1 MRESLLAFLES
12 KPDGAYFLGHSSA
25 LIKIGKELVLF
36 DGVCGDHSPYENY
49 IFHPQQVDFTEIL
62 PKVTVDLRSHCHADH
77 WSSDILEKLTC
88 PTYIMDGRPSFRATL
103 AKHTDVVEVPRL
115 TWHSVAPGVEVFFVP
130 NPRNQVDSSCLVRGN
145 GFTAYLSSD
154 NFLDRNLCQKVSEAA
169 GLVDVAFLCS
179 AFIHYYPALM
189 EMDQTKKV
197 EEAHRLKRKSLDE
210 ARMFIDIVRPRL
222 TIPFGNNLLYCEG
235 PTHPL
240 NAYIA
245 KPEELAGSYPL
256 RAGDYALK
264 AGGFMAAK
272 LDEAPV
278 PPPEWRP
285 LPPMD
290 FAVEL
295 SDRELVSV
303 ISRVRK
309 AARNCPGH
317 AIVVNDVAV
326 IDAQER
332 RAYEAPITS
341 ILRDRKTHHFW
352 FDAPVF
358 HAWARG
364 KIAFEAALG
373 SRRFKYSRSYEEFDS
388 KIVDWIAEF
397 L

>member
-1 MRESLLAFLES
+1 M
-12 KPDGAYFLGHSSA
+12 
-25 LIKIGKELVLF
+25 
-36 DGVCGDHSPYENY
+36 
-49 IFHPQQVDFTEIL
+49 
-62 PKVTVDLRSHCHADH
+62 
-77 WSSDILEKLTC
+77 
-88 PTYIMDGRPSFRATL
+88 
-103 AKHTDVVEVPRL
+103 
-115 TWHSVAPGVEVFFVP
+115 FFVP

-272 LDEAPV
+272 LDDAPV

-352 FDAPVF
+352 LDAPVF

>member
-1 MRESLLAFLES
+1 MRGSLFAFMES
-12 KPDGAYFLGHSSA
+12 KPDGAYFIGHSSA
-25 LIKIGKELVLF
+25 LLKIGKKLVLF

-49 IFHPQQVDFTEIL
+49 IFHPKQVDFTEIL

-77 WSSDILEKLTC
+77 WSADILEKLTC
-88 PTYIMDGRPSFRATL
+88 STFIMDGRPSFRATL

-115 TWHSVAPGVEVFFVP
+115 TWHTVAPGVEAFFVP

-145 GFTAYLSSD
+145 GFTCYLSSD

-169 GLVDVAFLCS
+169 GMIDVAFLCY
-179 AFIHYYPALM
+179 AFVHPYPALF
-189 EMDQTKKV
+189 EMDAAKKTA
-197 EEAHRLKRKSLDE
+197 EAHRLKKQSLDQ
-210 ARMFIDIVRPRL
+210 ARMFQEICRPRL
-222 TIPFGNNLLYCEG
+222 TIPMGNNLVYCEG
-235 PTHPL
+235 PEHLL
-240 NAYIA
+240 NKFLA

-264 AGGFMAAK
+264 VGGFMAAK
-272 LDEAPV
+272 LDDAPV

-317 AIVVNDVAV
+317 AIVVNDVVV

-332 RAYEAPITS
+332 RAYEAPMTAL
-341 ILRDRKTHHFW
+341 LRDRKTHHFW

-364 KIAFEAALG
+364 KIAFEAAMG
-373 SRRFKYSRSYEEFDS
+373 SRRFKYSRSYEEFFPG
-388 KIVDWIAEF
+388 IVDWWSEF